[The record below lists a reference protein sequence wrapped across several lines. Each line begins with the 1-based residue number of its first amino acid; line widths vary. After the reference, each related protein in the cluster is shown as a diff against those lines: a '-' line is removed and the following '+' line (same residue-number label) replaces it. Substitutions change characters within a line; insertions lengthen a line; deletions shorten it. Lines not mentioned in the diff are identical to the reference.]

1 MALIDWVGR
10 FGVPLQI
17 MTDGGTQF
25 ANELWTEL
33 SILLGSEKLESF
45 PYNHEEIGLID
56 RSNKEGMCDFRAIIF
71 DDKLQYS
78 NWSTY
83 LPLVQRIMNGSPVGA
98 TGITPAQ
105 LLFGNAVS
113 INERILPEQQGYVT
127 SKPLS
132 VITFDMLE
140 MQHHLIGLHEK
151 LQRKHDTKHLAI
163 PFDTL
168 KKIDYFPNGSFVL
181 VDYDPSSV
189 MGRRPTHKLMPFKRG
204 PYRVVNSIGSRYTLL
219 DLVQNKHEDV
229 LIHRLHPFRYDQEFL
244 DPKEIA
250 MRDKEEYEVEKV
262 LNHEGDI
269 KLKGQMKFLVKW
281 KGYDESHNSWEPWKN
296 LRLVDK
302 LHMYLRK
309 HKMGKIIPK
318 ECLKE
323 QTPEPSRHTK
333 KRVRI
338 DEQLNEYIS
347 IENSNTSRRSKRKT
361 TNP

>member
-1 MALIDWVGR
+1 M
-10 FGVPLQI
+10 
-17 MTDGGTQF
+17 
-25 ANELWTEL
+25 
-33 SILLGSEKLESF
+33 
-45 PYNHEEIGLID
+45 
-56 RSNKEGMCDFRAIIF
+56 
-71 DDKLQYS
+71 
-78 NWSTY
+78 
-83 LPLVQRIMNGSPVGA
+83 RI
-98 TGITPAQ
+98 
-105 LLFGNAVS
+105 
-113 INERILPEQQGYVT
+113 EQQGYVT

-132 VITFDMLE
+132 VITSDMLK

-151 LQRKHDTKHLAI
+151 LLRKHDTKHLAI

-168 KKIDYFPNGSFVL
+168 KKIDYFPNGSYVL

-189 MGRRPTHKLMPFKRG
+189 MGRRPTHKLMPFKRE

-302 LHMYLRK
+302 LHAYLRK

-318 ECLKE
+318 ECLNE

-347 IENSNTSRRSKRKT
+347 IENNNTSRRSKRKT
-361 TNP
+361 TN